1 VSLSGSETVQ
11 SANDGPV
18 PAVVF
23 AEQNAMKRISEVG
36 RSQRMRII
44 VTLKKTQGLSV
55 NELGERLK
63 LSYMGVKQHC
73 DELARQGY
81 VDTWRRPKPIGRPE
95 MVYRLTPKAQVF
107 FPSTTNATTIE
118 ILNAANRLYGHAAGE
133 ILLYSVFA
141 LKAEEYLRRLRGKS
155 VLELAEML
163 VKIREHEGYMSELSS
178 ETPAAI
184 VAYHSPIFDLLE
196 AFPLVRRL
204 EREMMERILGVRV
217 EREEEMAS
225 GLYRCRF
232 VFRT

>member
-1 VSLSGSETVQ
+1 
-11 SANDGPV
+11 
-18 PAVVF
+18 
-23 AEQNAMKRISEVG
+23 MKRISEVG

-44 VTLKKTQGLSV
+44 ETLKKTQGLSV

-73 DELARQGY
+73 DELERSGY
-81 VDTWRRPKPIGRPE
+81 VDTWRRPKPVGRPE

-107 FPSTTNATTIE
+107 FPKATNATTIE
-118 ILNAANRLYGHAAGE
+118 ILHAANRLYGHAAGE
-133 ILLYSVFA
+133 KLLYSVFA
-141 LKAEEYLRRLRGKS
+141 LKTEEYMRKLRGNT

-163 VKIREHEGYMSELSS
+163 VKIRDQEGYMSELSRD
-178 ETPAAI
+178 EPVAI
-184 VAYHSPIFDLLE
+184 VEYHSPIFDLLD

-204 EREMMERILGVRV
+204 EREMMERVLGVRI

-232 VFRT
+232 LFQV

>member
-1 VSLSGSETVQ
+1 
-11 SANDGPV
+11 
-18 PAVVF
+18 
-23 AEQNAMKRISEVG
+23 MKRISEVG

-44 VTLKKTQGLSV
+44 ETLKKTQGLSV

-73 DELARQGY
+73 DELERNGY
-81 VDTWRRPKPIGRPE
+81 VDTWRRPKPVGRPE

-107 FPSTTNATTIE
+107 FPKAANATTIE
-118 ILNAANRLYGHAAGE
+118 ILHAANRLYGHAAGE
-133 ILLYSVFA
+133 KLLYSVFA
-141 LKAEEYLRRLRGKS
+141 LKTEEYMRKLRGNT

-163 VKIREHEGYMSELSS
+163 VKIRDQEGYMSELSRDD
-178 ETPAAI
+178 PVAI
-184 VAYHSPIFDLLE
+184 VEYHSPIFDLLD

-204 EREMMERILGVRV
+204 EREMMERVLGVRI

-232 VFRT
+232 LFQV

>member
-1 VSLSGSETVQ
+1 
-11 SANDGPV
+11 
-18 PAVVF
+18 
-23 AEQNAMKRISEVG
+23 MKRISEVG

-44 VTLKKTQGLSV
+44 ETLKKTQGLSV

-73 DELARQGY
+73 DELERNGY
-81 VDTWRRPKPIGRPE
+81 VDTRRRPKPVGRPE

-107 FPSTTNATTIE
+107 FPRATNATTIE
-118 ILNAANRLYGHAAGE
+118 ILHAANRLYGHAAGE
-133 ILLYSVFA
+133 KLLYSVFA
-141 LKAEEYLRRLRGKS
+141 LKTEEYMRKLRGNT

-163 VKIREHEGYMSELSS
+163 VKIRDQEGYMSELSRD
-178 ETPAAI
+178 EPVAI
-184 VAYHSPIFDLLE
+184 VEYHSPIFDLLD

-204 EREMMERILGVRV
+204 EREMMERVLGVRI

-232 VFRT
+232 LFQV